1 MERKLVNDL
10 SRVKRA
16 GLPRQVRGGMAAVA
30 LSAAVALVGA
40 AGANAA
46 HGPKRGPSSYAHKA
60 SRFDYPRPRLQHGTL
75 LVVGS
80 DAADKIA
87 LRLEAGRPD
96 VLQVDEGDDGSADFS
111 FRRDK
116 IETILVDARGGDD
129 SVRIDDSNGSVTA
142 GIRTVIAGGDGNDTL
157 SGGSSSELLLGG
169 DGNDSIDGNGGND
182 ATFLGAGDDRFIWDP
197 GDGSDSIEGQ
207 DGNDTMVFNGAAA
220 AEQVTLTANGNRLTF
235 FRNPGN
241 ITMDTHGVENVD
253 FNALG
258 GADQVTVNDLTGTD
272 VTSVDVDLANALGG
286 TTGDGQADRVIVNGT
301 NGDDTINVNRDAAGV
316 KASGLAATVEVL
328 HSEAANDRVEINTFA
343 GSDKV
348 DSSGLAAGAIQLL
361 VNGVPVP

>member
-16 GLPRQVRGGMAAVA
+16 GVPRQVRVGMAAVA

-142 GIRTVIAGGDGNDTL
+142 RIRAVIAGSGGNDHTP
-157 SGGSSSELLLGG
+157 GWRRPELLLGG

-182 ATFLGAGDDRFIWDP
+182 AAFLGAGHDRSIWDP
-197 GDGSDSIEGQ
+197 GHGSDSIEGQ
-207 DGNDTMVFNGAAA
+207 D
-220 AEQVTLTANGNRLTF
+220 
-235 FRNPGN
+235 
-241 ITMDTHGVENVD
+241 
-253 FNALG
+253 
-258 GADQVTVNDLTGTD
+258 
-272 VTSVDVDLANALGG
+272 
-286 TTGDGQADRVIVNGT
+286 
-301 NGDDTINVNRDAAGV
+301 
-316 KASGLAATVEVL
+316 
-328 HSEAANDRVEINTFA
+328 
-343 GSDKV
+343 
-348 DSSGLAAGAIQLL
+348 SSG
-361 VNGVPVP
+361 